1 MPYGF
6 SAKTE
11 HYANTYSVLS
21 MFLLG
26 TKGCLTGYLVRHK
39 SFRTKKIFMS
49 HSAEEIMFKKKDDQP
64 YRKALDGVSFKS
76 LAHGQKTHLT
86 EFRLEKGSQ
95 IPVHS
100 HPHEQTGYLVSGK
113 MRFTIAGEAFDTEP
127 GCAWSIPGL
136 VEHGVEVLED
146 CLVIEVFSPARE
158 DYL

>member
-1 MPYGF
+1 
-6 SAKTE
+6 
-11 HYANTYSVLS
+11 
-21 MFLLG
+21 MF
-26 TKGCLTGYLVRHK
+26 Y
-39 SFRTKKIFMS
+39 
-49 HSAEEIMFKKKDDQP
+49 KKDDLP

-95 IPVHS
+95 IPIHS

-113 MRFTIAGEAFDTEP
+113 MIFTISGETFEAVPGNAWNIAGH
-127 GCAWSIPGL
+127 

>member
-1 MPYGF
+1 
-6 SAKTE
+6 
-11 HYANTYSVLS
+11 
-21 MFLLG
+21 
-26 TKGCLTGYLVRHK
+26 
-39 SFRTKKIFMS
+39 
-49 HSAEEIMFKKKDDQP
+49 MFKKKDDQP

-113 MRFTIAGEAFDTEP
+113 MRFTIAGKAFDTEP

>member
-1 MPYGF
+1 
-6 SAKTE
+6 
-11 HYANTYSVLS
+11 
-21 MFLLG
+21 MF
-26 TKGCLTGYLVRHK
+26 Y
-39 SFRTKKIFMS
+39 
-49 HSAEEIMFKKKDDQP
+49 KKDDRP
-64 YRKALDGVSFKS
+64 YRTALDGVSFKS

-86 EFRLEKGSQ
+86 EFKLEKGSR

-113 MRFTIAGEAFDTEP
+113 MTFIIAGKTFDVES
-127 GCAWSIPGL
+127 GCAWNISGH

>member
-1 MPYGF
+1 
-6 SAKTE
+6 
-11 HYANTYSVLS
+11 
-21 MFLLG
+21 MF
-26 TKGCLTGYLVRHK
+26 Y
-39 SFRTKKIFMS
+39 
-49 HSAEEIMFKKKDDQP
+49 KKDGRP

-76 LAHGQKTHLT
+76 LTHGQKTHLT

-113 MRFTIAGEAFDTEP
+113 MNFTIAGETFDTEP
-127 GCAWSIPGL
+127 GNAWNIPGH
-136 VEHGVEVLED
+136 VEHGVDVLED